1 MSYWFGEPWP
11 ADWRQN
17 GRAPVCEDDA
27 QRVATPVGD
36 ICVYCQGP
44 IGETDQGIL
53 MACMTADG
61 GVTAGGV
68 HILCLIRQVNPMLV
82 TG

>member
-11 ADWRQN
+11 ADWRKN

-27 QRVATPVGD
+27 QRVETPVGD
-36 ICVYCQGP
+36 VCLYCEGP

-53 MACMTADG
+53 MPYVKADRSAT
-61 GVTAGGV
+61 VSGV
-68 HILCLIRQVNPMLV
+68 HILCLIRQVIPDFV

>member
-11 ADWRQN
+11 ADWREN

-27 QRVATPVGD
+27 QRVETPVGD
-36 ICVYCQGP
+36 VCLYCKGP

-53 MACMTADG
+53 MPYVKADRSAT
-61 GVTAGGV
+61 VSGV
-68 HILCLIRQVNPMLV
+68 HILCLIRQVIPDFV